1 MTKER
6 RISIRLYWCLP
17 LSCFGADELRPE
29 HRSRAMIVANPF
41 SNFFFH
47 IIDEVPVLTYAKE
60 QSRVLQ
66 VYWDVELRS
75 HYAHSRG
82 LL

>member
-1 MTKER
+1 
-6 RISIRLYWCLP
+6 
-17 LSCFGADELRPE
+17 
-29 HRSRAMIVANPF
+29 MIVANPF
-41 SNFFFH
+41 SNFFH
-47 IIDEVPVLTYAKE
+47 TIDEVPVLTYAKE